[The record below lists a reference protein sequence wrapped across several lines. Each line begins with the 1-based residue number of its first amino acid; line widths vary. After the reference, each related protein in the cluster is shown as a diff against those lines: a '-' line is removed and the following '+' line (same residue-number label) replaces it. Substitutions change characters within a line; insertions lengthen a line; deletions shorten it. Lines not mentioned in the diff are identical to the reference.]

1 MKSFVA
7 NAVDALG
14 DIEVLV
20 AGAGDTYFGKLAEIS
35 TDDFNSQLQI
45 HLVGA
50 NRLATAVLPGMLER
64 QRGDLIFVGSDVALR
79 QRPHMGAY
87 GAAKAA
93 LVAMV
98 TNFQMELEGTGVRAS
113 IVHPGPTKTSM
124 GWSLP
129 AELIGPALE
138 DWAKWGQAR
147 HDYFLRAADLA
158 RAITFVAETP
168 RGGFI
173 ANMELQPEAP
183 LATTKD
189 RQKLNVDEEALEQ
202 MTTAIVPRVSGG
214 EEEYGHLEEFRTD
227 PIGLMHRIREECGDV
242 GWFQLVDKQVVML
255 SGSEANEFFFRSSDS
270 DLNQAEA
277 YPFMTPIFGEGV
289 VFDADPERRA
299 EMLHNTALRGEQMK
313 GHAATIENE
322 VKKIIADWGDEGE
335 IELLDFFSELTIYTS
350 TACLIGLKFREQL
363 DSRFA
368 QYYHQLERGT
378 DPLCYVDP
386 YLDIES
392 FRIRDESR
400 VKLVALVQEIMD
412 GRIANPPKG
421 KEDRD
426 LLDVLVSI
434 KDDEGN
440 PRFTA
445 NEVTGMFISLMFAGH
460 HTSSGT
466 SSWTLIELIR
476 HPEVYAEVL
485 AELEEL
491 YADGQEV
498 SFHALRQI
506 PKLDN
511 VVKETL
517 RLHPPLIILMRVAQ
531 GEFEVQGFPIHK
543 GDFVAAS
550 PAISNRIPED
560 FPDPDAFNPDRYLK
574 PRQEDLAN
582 RWTWIPF
589 GAGKHRCVG
598 AAFAQMQIKAI
609 FSVLLRE
616 YEFEMAQPAESYHN
630 DHSKMVVQLAQ
641 PAKVRYR
648 KRVKA

>member
-1 MKSFVA
+1 M
-7 NAVDALG
+7 
-14 DIEVLV
+14 
-20 AGAGDTYFGKLAEIS
+20 T
-35 TDDFNSQLQI
+35 
-45 HLVGA
+45 
-50 NRLATAVLPGMLER
+50 AT
-64 QRGDLIFVGSDVALR
+64 
-79 QRPHMGAY
+79 
-87 GAAKAA
+87 
-93 LVAMV
+93 
-98 TNFQMELEGTGVRAS
+98 
-113 IVHPGPTKTSM
+113 
-124 GWSLP
+124 
-129 AELIGPALE
+129 
-138 DWAKWGQAR
+138 
-147 HDYFLRAADLA
+147 
-158 RAITFVAETP
+158 
-168 RGGFI
+168 
-173 ANMELQPEAP
+173 
-183 LATTKD
+183 
-189 RQKLNVDEEALEQ
+189 
-202 MTTAIVPRVSGG
+202 IVPRVSGG
-214 EEEYGHLEEFRTD
+214 EEEHGHLEEFRTD
-227 PIGLMHRIREECGDV
+227 PIGLMTRIREECGDV
-242 GWFQLVDKQVVML
+242 GWFQLADKHVILL
-255 SGSEANEFFFRSSDS
+255 SGAEANEFFFRSSDS
-270 DLNQAEA
+270 ELNQAEA

-322 VKKIIADWGDEGE
+322 VKKMIADWGPQGE

-368 QYYHQLERGT
+368 HYYHQLERGT

-400 VKLVALVQEIMD
+400 VKLVELVQEIMD
-412 GRIANPPKG
+412 GRLANPPKD
-421 KEDRD
+421 KSDRD

-434 KDDEGN
+434 KGEDGT

-466 SSWTLIELIR
+466 SAWTLIELIR
-476 HPEVYAEVL
+476 HADTYAEVR
-485 AELEEL
+485 AELDDL

-531 GEFEVQGFPIHK
+531 DDFEVKGLPISK
-543 GDFVAAS
+543 GDLVAAS
-550 PAISNRIPED
+550 PAISNRIAED
-560 FPDPDAFNPDRYLK
+560 FPDPDAFTPSRYEK
-574 PRQEDLAN
+574 PEQADVAN

-616 YEFEMAQPAESYHN
+616 YEFEMAQPPESYHN

-648 KRVKA
+648 RRGSVDGRV